1 MKREIEFR
9 AWEHDRQKM
18 CYGYQYN
25 IGDAEQNN
33 YTLMQKI
40 GIKDIKG
47 KEIFEG
53 DILSLKKEASL
64 YKFCPITIIGFVQYV
79 AGKYEVNTVKC
90 INPNVNN
97 TTSVHFGM
105 KVMDWIHLPEFYK
118 SEIIG
123 NIYENPELVGDV
135 I

>member
-1 MKREIEFR
+1 M
-9 AWEHDRQKM
+9 
-18 CYGYQYN
+18 
-25 IGDAEQNN
+25 
-33 YTLMQKI
+33 
-40 GIKDIKG
+40 
-47 KEIFEG
+47 
-53 DILSLKKEASL
+53 SLKKEASL

-97 TTSVHFGM
+97 TTSIHFGM
-105 KVMDWIHLPEFYK
+105 NVMDWIHLPEFYK

-135 I
+135 A